1 VPRFEEKIATMPR
14 TRKSAHRPANAQS
27 TLSFNNRV
35 TKSSA
40 SAQRAEA
47 AASSKKLEQI
57 EDTVL
62 SEPEV
67 ATVQAE
73 AEVEVDDDEA
83 EGDEST
89 IVEEQSQPTRASG
102 KRKVKHDAKD
112 EREVLAE
119 KITDAQVKK
128 YWQREE
134 DDRLAPRGTSHFS
147 PSLPSSLFLSH

>member
-1 VPRFEEKIATMPR
+1 MPR
-14 TRKSAHRPANAQS
+14 PRKSASRPANAQS

-35 TKSSA
+35 TKSSTP
-40 SAQRAEA
+40 AQRAEA
-47 AASSKKLEQI
+47 AASSKKLEQL

-67 ATVQAE
+67 ATVQPA
-73 AEVEVDDDEA
+73 AEVEVDGDEA

-89 IVEEQSQPTRASG
+89 IVEEQSQPTRASR
-102 KRKVKHDAKD
+102 KRKVKDDAKD

-134 DDRLAPRGTSHFS
+134 DSRLAPRGTSHFPLS
-147 PSLPSSLFLSH
+147 SLPPFLLSQ